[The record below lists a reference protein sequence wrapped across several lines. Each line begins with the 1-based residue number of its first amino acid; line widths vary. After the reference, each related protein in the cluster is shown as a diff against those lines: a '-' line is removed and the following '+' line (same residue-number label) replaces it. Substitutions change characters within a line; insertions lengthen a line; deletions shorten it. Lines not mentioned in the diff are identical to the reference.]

1 MSSIYTAKT
10 VSYISKNEQNLLKQ
24 LESKVSWKRRCH
36 LWYHSAGVIN
46 CVIVTIQITYR
57 IIVIARFLQTG

>member
-10 VSYISKNEQNLLKQ
+10 VSYISKNVLKQ

-36 LWYHSAGVIN
+36 LWYHSAPQKV
-46 CVIVTIQITYR
+46 
-57 IIVIARFLQTG
+57 A